1 MITYLSLYDITGG
14 GGGGGWIAF
23 RCNLLG
29 ARWVCLGVCVGCQL
43 AKREGEGWGH
53 PAWQQTY
60 RRDSVSVSVCVCAQT
75 KGERAYKYLKYLK
88 INIDIWI

>member
-43 AKREGEGWGH
+43 AKKEGEG
-53 PAWQQTY
+53 
-60 RRDSVSVSVCVCAQT
+60 
-75 KGERAYKYLKYLK
+75 
-88 INIDIWI
+88 